1 MSEDLKKTIAKTL
14 LITQLFSPI
23 NIKFIN
29 KTYKE
34 YKELTD
40 YSFAQVNNFV
50 IEKTNPFDNRTIFF
64 DQELL
69 LYENR
74 EQAIEEL
81 MKSVDLNWKIS
92 KQAKQNIQAIR
103 NFLKD
108 NPHIDLKTIYNIF
121 GELTIEKNNKL
132 LSDNTVMKTN
142 IKYTTNKDMPSGIN
156 TLYDAQIYI
165 NDNYQF
171 LSDEQFCQSL
181 FHELVH
187 LLGDFKIYRNGKS
200 VGDGLNEGM
209 TSLIEYDYHG
219 CLEKKG
225 ESYFFLRT
233 CTKMLAEIAG
243 PDILLQ
249 CFSENNLPKLNDEL
263 KKKGVLEDDF
273 VSLILNLDNFLE
285 GYKKSNHSKITNK
298 TEQIIDFFQNYRFL
312 ITDEV
317 SKIIYDSYLEILKK
331 YVFESCVL
339 DVVYKIYYNSEEKNK
354 IPCFQYR
361 VSSEELSQL
370 PYSYKIVTSDENDA
384 YILIPIDEIYENLKD
399 EKSL

>member
-1 MSEDLKKTIAKTL
+1 MSEDLKKAIAKTL

-40 YSFAQVNNFV
+40 YSFAQLNNFV

-92 KQAKQNIQAIR
+92 NQAKQNIQPIR

-108 NPHIDLKTIYNIF
+108 NPYIDLKTIYNLL
-121 GELTIEKNNKL
+121 GKLTIEQNDTLLLNTAVMGTEKQHTANKN
-132 LSDNTVMKTN
+132 
-142 IKYTTNKDMPSGIN
+142 MPSGVN
-156 TLYDAQIYI
+156 PPHDVQIYI
-165 NDNYQF
+165 NGNYQF
-171 LSDEQFCQSL
+171 LSDEQFCQSF

-200 VGDGLNEGM
+200 VGDGINEGM

-219 CLEKKG
+219 CTEKTG

-233 CTKMLAEIAG
+233 CVKMLAEIVG

-249 CFSENNLPKLNDEL
+249 CFSERNLPKLNDEL

-273 VSLILNLDNFLE
+273 VNFVLNLDDFLE
-285 GYKKSNHSKITNK
+285 NYVKSNHPKITNK
-298 TEQIIDFFQNYRFL
+298 MEQIINFFENYRFL
-312 ITDEV
+312 ITNEV
-317 SKIIYDSYLEILKK
+317 NKKVYDIYLDSLKK
-331 YVFESCVL
+331 YVFESYVL
-339 DVVYKIYYNSEEKNK
+339 DVVYKVYYNSEEKNK

-370 PYSYKIVTSDENDA
+370 PYSYKIVTSDENYT